1 MKKIENSFYEY
12 FNTII
17 HTKIFEK
24 LLNLTIIL
32 GVASKSLG
40 AVLGVIKTIIYVFIV
55 MYILSL
61 PTFNFKVIRDSKI
74 GNAILDKTPIL
85 AGVCDKTLSVFN
97 EIMDLKEEYETT
109 NNVGEFNQKALNIMI
124 DKGVITKENAKNLVN
139 EFIEEVE
146 EKQSEKQEEKKVV
159 EKKKNTT
166 KKKTNTTK
174 KTTTQ
179 KKNTNNKKS
188 SK

>member
-1 MKKIENSFYEY
+1 MSQGKFRSFLTGALVGAGLGILLAPKEGSETRNDLKKSFSLLIDTIKNVDIEATKVNLLSKVKEIREELASIDENTLKKEAKEKLTLIENKCNDLILVAKE
-12 FNTII
+12 NTAPVV
-17 HTKIFEK
+17 EK
-24 LLNLTIIL
+24 
-32 GVASKSLG
+32 A
-40 AVLGVIKTIIYVFIV
+40 
-55 MYILSL
+55 
-61 PTFNFKVIRDSKI
+61 
-74 GNAILDKTPIL
+74 
-85 AGVCDKTLSVFN
+85 
-97 EIMDLKEEYETT
+97 
-109 NNVGEFNQKALNIMI
+109 ALEL
-124 DKGVITKENAKNLVN
+124 KENAKNLVN

>member
-1 MKKIENSFYEY
+1 MSQGKFRSFLTGALVGAGLGILLAPKEGSETRNDLKKSFSLLIDTIKNVDIEETKVNLLSKVKEIREELASIDENTLKKEAKEKLTLIENKCNDLILVAKE
-12 FNTII
+12 NTAPVV
-17 HTKIFEK
+17 EK
-24 LLNLTIIL
+24 
-32 GVASKSLG
+32 A
-40 AVLGVIKTIIYVFIV
+40 
-55 MYILSL
+55 
-61 PTFNFKVIRDSKI
+61 
-74 GNAILDKTPIL
+74 
-85 AGVCDKTLSVFN
+85 
-97 EIMDLKEEYETT
+97 
-109 NNVGEFNQKALNIMI
+109 ALEL
-124 DKGVITKENAKNLVN
+124 KENAKNLVN